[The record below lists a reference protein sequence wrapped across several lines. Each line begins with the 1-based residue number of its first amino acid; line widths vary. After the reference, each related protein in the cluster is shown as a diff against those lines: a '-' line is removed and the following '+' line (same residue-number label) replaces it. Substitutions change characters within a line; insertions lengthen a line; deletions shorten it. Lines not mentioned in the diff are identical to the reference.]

1 VSSFRIKNSHQ
12 TILRVSQAKFF
23 NYTNLK
29 FFSAALLATTAYSLN
44 PTRIEAIFPPDMY
57 THQLSL
63 LKSKSTY
70 QDSKHQDG
78 QKNLRV
84 ISSLEQQQGTNVLVA
99 NNTDLAASN
108 SGEQE
113 SSARLIRLIS
123 LSFFFLFF
131 VPLGIF
137 YPLFLFY
144 KMLLSKPDESDD
156 LLNSDRPAEF
166 TEPIDIIHSVLQ
178 AEPDVNQATVSKLQ
192 IAFSPPAS
200 HLREELIRV
209 STMAH
214 LNLEDDLVDLMHQ
227 TVAVLIE
234 QGHWTHAS
242 YSSLTLPL
250 DKVKLEFDLIFSQER
265 AKLLSEKPS
274 LVNHNRNVITNDG
287 YHDYS
292 YVVVTL
298 ILCTSDTVPL
308 FKQINTKEQLL
319 QILSQLGKMKRDSV
333 IKFELLW
340 NPQAEGV
347 YLNNIQ
353 LLTEYAEMTRLL

>member
-1 VSSFRIKNSHQ
+1 
-12 TILRVSQAKFF
+12 VSQAKIF
-23 NYTNLK
+23 NPTNLR

-44 PTRIEAIFPPDMY
+44 STMIEVKSAPD
-57 THQLSL
+57 TFAEQLL
-63 LKSKSTY
+63 VPENASTY
-70 QDSKHQDG
+70 QDLKHSQNG
-78 QKNLRV
+78 QKNLV
-84 ISSLEQQQGTNVLVA
+84 VSSLKQQGEPNLLLVD
-99 NNTDLAASN
+99 NTDLAATS
-108 SGEQE
+108 SHVKE
-113 SSARLIRLIS
+113 SPARLIRLIS

-144 KMLLSKPDESDD
+144 KMLLIKPDDI
-156 LLNSDRPAEF
+156 LNSDRQEGF
-166 TEPIDIIHSVLQ
+166 TEPVDLIDSVLQ
-178 AEPDVNQATVSKLQ
+178 VEKDVNQATVSKLQ

-200 HLREELIRV
+200 HLREELSRV
-209 STMAH
+209 SAMTH

-242 YSSLTLPL
+242 YSSITLPL
-250 DKVKLEFDLIFSQER
+250 EKVRPEFDFIFSQER
-265 AKLLSEKPS
+265 TKLLSQRPS
-274 LVNHNRNVITNDG
+274 LVNHNRNVSTSDG
-287 YHDYS
+287 YHESYS

-308 FKQINTKEQLL
+308 FKQINTKEQLVQEL
-319 QILSQLGKMKRDSV
+319 RQLGKMGRDSV

-340 NPQAEGV
+340 NPQPEGV
-347 YLNNIQ
+347 YLNNTQ

>member
-1 VSSFRIKNSHQ
+1 
-12 TILRVSQAKFF
+12 
-23 NYTNLK
+23 
-29 FFSAALLATTAYSLN
+29 YSLN
-44 PTRIEAIFPPDMY
+44 QTRIEAIFPPDMY
-57 THQLSL
+57 NHQLSL
-63 LKSKSTY
+63 LKSKSS
-70 QDSKHQDG
+70 DRDLKHQDS
-78 QKNLRV
+78 QKKLSV
-84 ISSLEQQQGTNVLVA
+84 ISSLEQQPKTNVIVA
-99 NNTDLAASN
+99 NNTDLVASN
-108 SGEQE
+108 SDKKEL
-113 SSARLIRLIS
+113 SARLIKPIS

-144 KMLLSKPDESDD
+144 KMLLSKPDESEDI
-156 LLNSDRPAEF
+156 LNSDRQTEF
-166 TEPIDIIHSVLQ
+166 TEPIDVIHSVLQ

-209 STMAH
+209 SAMAH
-214 LNLEDDLVDLMHQ
+214 LNLGDDLVDLMHQ

-250 DKVKLEFDLIFSQER
+250 EKVKLEFDFIFSQER
-265 AKLLSEKPS
+265 AKLLSETPS
-274 LVNHNRNVITNDG
+274 LVNQNRNVITNDG

-298 ILCTSDTVPL
+298 ILCSSDTVPL

-340 NPQAEGV
+340 NPQPEGV
-347 YLNNIQ
+347 YLNNTQ